1 MNTFGKIGLAA
12 AAVCGVGL
20 ATAAPASAQEWRNR
34 GHDHG
39 RYERSWGHDGR
50 RGDWRRDGWR
60 RDWHGYGY
68 SYGRP
73 YYAWRDGCGTYWRWD
88 AWRDRYV
95 RVTRCY

>member
-1 MNTFGKIGLAA
+1 MAA
-12 AAVCGVGL
+12 
-20 ATAAPASAQEWRNR
+20 TMTRNVHTVH
-34 GHDHG
+34 GHG
-39 RYERSWGHDGR
+39 RYERSWDRDRDWR
-50 RGDWRRDGWR
+50 RGDWRRDEWR
-60 RDWHGYGY
+60 RDWRRHGY